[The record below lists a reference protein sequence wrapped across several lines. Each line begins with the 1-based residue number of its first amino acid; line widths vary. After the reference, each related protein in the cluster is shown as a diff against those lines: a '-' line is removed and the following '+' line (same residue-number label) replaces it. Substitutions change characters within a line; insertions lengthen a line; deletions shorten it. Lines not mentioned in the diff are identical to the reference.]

1 MVVGNDKIAP
11 GNGCLADTPHPAVA
25 PARATPAHR
34 LPDALEACVNRS
46 ICVHDSTHNCRHGRP
61 AYTFAMRLTDAEQ
74 ADIAAAAR
82 AILPAGSRVS
92 LFGSRLDDSR
102 RGGDVDLWIELAGQ
116 PSAADIVRLRGR
128 LTAALY
134 RRWGERRID
143 MLMTLR
149 DQPDARP
156 IVQEARNRSIELVRA

>member
-1 MVVGNDKIAP
+1 
-11 GNGCLADTPHPAVA
+11 
-25 PARATPAHR
+25 
-34 LPDALEACVNRS
+34 
-46 ICVHDSTHNCRHGRP
+46 
-61 AYTFAMRLTDAEQ
+61 MRLTDAEQ